1 MIRVVDYIADYVFKL
16 GVKEVF
22 MVSGG
27 GMMFLSDGIAS
38 HPRLRAVCNHH
49 EQASAM
55 AAVSYAKLNGNIGV
69 AFFTS
74 GCGGANS
81 ITGLL
86 DAWQDNVPCL
96 FISGQS
102 KRKETVYNSG
112 LALRQFG
119 VQEANII
126 AVVKP
131 LTKYAEMVNVPERI
145 AYHLDKAVY
154 LAKSGRP
161 GPVWLDVPLDV
172 QAAPID
178 EERLERFTGPEGD
191 PGFEEEPAEEG
202 VSRFKELFRKA
213 QRPVVIAGHGIR
225 LAKAIPEFLHFIRKN
240 QIPAVG
246 SHLGFDVIPSDDPLF
261 IGRVG
266 NKGDRAGNLAVQN
279 ADLVISLG
287 CRMSVSTTGH
297 EYHTFAR
304 EAKIVVVDI
313 DPEEHKKKTIRID
326 LFINADVKK
335 FLERLNGLE
344 KIPPSSWA
352 SRCLEWKRKYPVC
365 LPEYAQAREGIN
377 LYYFVDR
384 LCSRLKADAVVVADA
399 GSVYYVMG
407 QAFRVGERQRFITS
421 GAQAEMGFTLPA
433 CIGACFAHGREEVIG
448 ITGDGSLQMNIQELQ
463 TIVHH
468 DLPIKLFVWNNDG
481 YLSIRASQ
489 RKFFDGRLIG
499 SDRTSGV
506 SFPDLKKIADAY
518 GIEYFRAAE
527 SSTLDRMLDEV
538 LSSPKA
544 AICEVMCLSD
554 QEIQPSVSA
563 YVKPDGSMVSKPLED
578 MYPFLDRQE
587 FLANMIV
594 KPLDE

>member
-1 MIRVVDYIADYVFKL
+1 MVRVVDYIADYVFRL
-16 GVKEVF
+16 GVKEIF
-22 MVSGG
+22 MVTGG

-38 HPRLRAVCNHH
+38 HPRIKAVCNHH

-55 AAVSYAKLNGNIGV
+55 AAVSYAKLNENIGV

-74 GCGGANS
+74 GCGGSNA

-86 DAWQDNVPCL
+86 GAWQDNIPCL

-126 AVVKP
+126 AVVKS
-131 LTKYAEMVNVPERI
+131 LTKYAEMVNAPEKI

-161 GPVWLDVPLDV
+161 GPVWLDIPLDV

-191 PGFEEEPAEEG
+191 PGFKEEPAEGEIF
-202 VSRFKELFRKA
+202 RFTELFRKA
-213 QRPVVIAGHGIR
+213 QRPVAIAGHGIR
-225 LAKAIPEFLHFIRKN
+225 LAKAIPEFLHLIRKN
-240 QIPAVG
+240 QIPVVG

-287 CRMSVSTTGH
+287 CRMSVNTTGH
-297 EYHTFAR
+297 EYQTFAR
-304 EAKIVVVDI
+304 EAQIIVVDI
-313 DPEEHKKKTIRID
+313 DSEEHKKKTIRID
-326 LFINADVKK
+326 LFVKADVKR
-335 FLERLNGLE
+335 FLERLKGLE
-344 KIPPSSWA
+344 RVPPSSWA

-365 LPEYAQAREGIN
+365 LPEYAQAKGGIN

-384 LCSRLKADAVVVADA
+384 LCRRMKGDAVVVGDA
-399 GSVYYVMG
+399 GSVFYVMG
-407 QAFRVGERQRFITS
+407 QAFQVKEGQRFITS

-433 CIGACFAHGREEVIG
+433 CIGACFARGRKEVIG

-468 DLPIKLFVWNNDG
+468 DLPIKLFIWNNDG
-481 YLSIRASQ
+481 YLSIRTSQ
-489 RKFFDGRLIG
+489 KKFFNGRLIG

-506 SFPDLKKIADAY
+506 SFPELKKIADAY
-518 GIEYFRAAE
+518 GIQYFRAAE
-527 SSTLDRMLDEV
+527 SSTLDREIDEV
-538 LSSPKA
+538 LGFPKA

-554 QEIQPSVSA
+554 QEIKPSVSA

-578 MYPFLDRQE
+578 MYPFLNRQE